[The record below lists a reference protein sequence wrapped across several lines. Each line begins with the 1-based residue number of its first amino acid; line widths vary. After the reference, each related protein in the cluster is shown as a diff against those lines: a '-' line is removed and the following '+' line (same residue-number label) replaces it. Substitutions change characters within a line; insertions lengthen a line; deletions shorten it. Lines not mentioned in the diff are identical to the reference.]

1 MSETGKLPKGRHP
14 LSDDWFREK
23 SAAFRFDD
31 ISAMTDDERQRSK
44 EREQTNK
51 LRSSATAVKRKD
63 E

>member
-1 MSETGKLPKGRHP
+1 MSETDKLPKGRHP

-31 ISAMTDDERQRSK
+31 ISPMTDDERQRSK

-51 LRSSATAVKRKD
+51 RKD